1 MARFRFR
8 ELPLYIQMKNFN
20 GAYATVI
27 LLTSL
32 LSTHPDLCA
41 VTVVDYQHRLGPR
54 FQKKVREETR
64 FIIIHS
70 TEGSLPSA
78 LLTLSRGKI
87 VHGRYMT
94 RGGHAHYLIAK
105 DGTIYRL
112 LDPTYWANH
121 AGVSMWNGLENLSD
135 YSVGVELEGYHDVP
149 FKAQQYQS
157 LKWLLAV
164 LKKRYGIMDRDV
176 LEHYRIAYSLPNQFH
191 PNSCRGR
198 KSDPG
203 ISNFNRL
210 KAGLTAEYLEDPDV
224 IAGRVLGTVTLTQ
237 VGWHDKIQTLDED
250 EGQDTV
256 TSVKPAVISFHQ
268 TAWKIAGNQYKASST
283 LYRFPDGTFRPGD
296 QIEDW
301 ADIPLGT
308 EVRLGMTEPREAK
321 VVNGSLAEVV
331 IPEVTPMTSPWKIAN
346 VLSHS
351 SFTFYIYPDNSVHSG
366 NTLSD
371 MVALPT
377 GTKVLVAYRQ
387 IPRPQTRNELG
398 EDLDEIYLNPHTVYL
413 FQNRALKSGNQ
424 IEDFTKLSRGT
435 LVFAKLE

>member
-1 MARFRFR
+1 
-8 ELPLYIQMKNFN
+8 MKIFK

-27 LLTSL
+27 FLTSV
-32 LSTHPDLCA
+32 LSTHTDVLA
-41 VTVVDYQHRLGPR
+41 VTVVDYQNRLGPR
-54 FQKKVREETR
+54 FQKKVRDETR

-87 VHGRYMT
+87 VHGKYMT

-105 DGTIYRL
+105 NGTIYRL
-112 LDPTYWANH
+112 LDPKYWANH
-121 AGVSMWNGLENLSD
+121 AGVSIWNGLENLSD
-135 YSVGVELEGYHDVP
+135 YSVGVELEGYHNLP

-157 LKWLLAV
+157 LKWLLEV

-203 ISNFNRL
+203 INNFDRL
-210 KAGLTAEYLEDPDV
+210 KAGLTAEYLQDPDV
-224 IAGRVLGTVTLTQ
+224 IAGRVLGTLALTQ
-237 VGWHDKIQTLDED
+237 VGGRDKLQSLDGEE
-250 EGQDTV
+250 EGQDTA
-256 TSVKPAVISFHQ
+256 TPAKLRVISFHQ
-268 TAWKIAGNQYKASST
+268 TAWKIAGNQYNASST
-283 LYRFPDGTFRPGD
+283 LYRFPDGTSRPGD

-308 EVRLGMTEPREAK
+308 EVRLGITEPCEKK
-321 VVNGSLAEVV
+321 VVNGSRAEVL
-331 IPEVTPMTSPWKIAN
+331 IPEVTLMTSPWKIAN

-371 MVALPT
+371 VAALPM

-387 IPRPQTRNELG
+387 IPRPQTRNRLG
-398 EDLDEIYLNPHTVYL
+398 EDLDEIYLNPRTLYL
-413 FQNRALKSGNQ
+413 FQSQALRPGDQ
-424 IEDFTKLSRGT
+424 IEDFTRVSSGT

>member
-1 MARFRFR
+1 
-8 ELPLYIQMKNFN
+8 
-20 GAYATVI
+20 
-27 LLTSL
+27 
-32 LSTHPDLCA
+32 
-41 VTVVDYQHRLGPR
+41 
-54 FQKKVREETR
+54 
-64 FIIIHS
+64 
-70 TEGSLPSA
+70 
-78 LLTLSRGKI
+78 
-87 VHGRYMT
+87 MT

-105 DGTIYRL
+105 NGTIYRL
-112 LDPTYWANH
+112 LDPKYWANH

-135 YSVGVELEGYHDVP
+135 YSVGVELEGYHNLL

-157 LKWLLAV
+157 LKWLLQV

-203 ISNFNRL
+203 INNFDRL
-210 KAGLTAEYLEDPDV
+210 KAGLTAEYLQDPDV
-224 IAGRVLGTVTLTQ
+224 IAGRVLGTLALTQ
-237 VGWHDKIQTLDED
+237 VGGHDKLQSLDEEE
-250 EGQDTV
+250 EGQDTA
-256 TSVKPAVISFHQ
+256 TPAKLGVISFHQ
-268 TAWKIAGNQYKASST
+268 TAWKIAGNQYNASST
-283 LYRFPDGTFRPGD
+283 LYRFPDGTSRHGD

-308 EVRLGMTEPREAK
+308 EVRLGITEPCENK
-321 VVNGSLAEVV
+321 VVNGSRAEVL
-331 IPEVTPMTSPWKIAN
+331 IPEVTLMTSPWKIAN

-371 MVALPT
+371 VAALPM

-387 IPRPQTRNELG
+387 IPRPQTRNRLG
-398 EDLDEIYLNPHTVYL
+398 EDLDEIYLNPRTLYL
-413 FQNRALKSGNQ
+413 FQSHAIRPGDQ
-424 IEDFTKLSRGT
+424 IEDFTRVTGGT